1 MLLMQ
6 LAKITYFLVA
16 ERLGA
21 LVVRVLPIPGRAPTE
36 TIVLGQKTVLAGN
49 TSQNGDDL
57 PPLISWLHG
66 GPHATTTTAFNAQI
80 TGLALEGCMSNFLF
94 FILLYTR
101 KFAAVQLTVG
111 GGGVNRYDVAS
122 KLHGLA
128 WVWACKCTCAYRELW
143 DARCRRLYRV
153 NAVCDRRA

>member
-1 MLLMQ
+1 MQ

-21 LVVRVLPIPGRAPTE
+21 LDVRVLPIPGRAPTE
-36 TIVLGQKTVLAGN
+36 TIVLGQKAVLAGN

-80 TGLALEGCMSNFLF
+80 TGLALEGCTSNFLF

-111 GGGVNRYDVAS
+111 GGG
-122 KLHGLA
+122 
-128 WVWACKCTCAYRELW
+128 EQI
-143 DARCRRLYRV
+143 RCRFQTTRARLGLGVQVYLRLSGTV
-153 NAVCDRRA
+153 GRSMSAIVSRQRGM